1 MPKQLPITTYG
12 MEILRTKSGPVEKID
27 VKFID
32 LIQNMFYTMEKA
44 SGVGLAAPQINLS
57 KAVAVI
63 DVSYL
68 DEYQDFKPMTLI
80 NPEIISSSGS
90 STEEEGCLSIPFI
103 KAEVERAEKITLKY
117 FDFNLKEVTVDLEGF
132 PARVAQ
138 HEIDHLNGIL
148 FIDHIPKE
156 KLKELKKELA
166 LIKKGKVETEY
177 LLYSK
182 LK

>member
-1 MPKQLPITTYG
+1 MD
-12 MEILRTKSGPVEKID
+12 ILRMKSKPVEKID

-57 KAVAVI
+57 KSVAVI

-68 DEYQDFKPMTLI
+68 EEYQDLKPMTLI

-90 STEEEGCLSIPFI
+90 SFEEEGCLSIPFI

-117 FDFNLKEVTVDLEGF
+117 FDFDLKEVTVDLEGF

-148 FIDHIPKE
+148 FIDRLPKE
-156 KLKELKKELA
+156 KLKEFKKELS
-166 LIKKGKVETEY
+166 LIKKGKVEAEY
-177 LLYSK
+177 LLFKNSK
-182 LK
+182 